1 MKLARPDVFHPRLV
15 LAGCRGH
22 VAGDGDDAG
31 LVAALKHRGLHARW
45 LAWDDPETTRADL
58 VILRATHDYAA
69 RFDEFLTWTTG
80 VTNLLNAPAV
90 VAWNADRRYLG
101 DLAARGVPTVA
112 GEVVAPGERVRLPR
126 TGGVFVG
133 PALGTGSRH
142 CADGPAAAAY
152 LAELHKAGRSA
163 LVQPGAAA
171 AETALVFL
179 GGGPSHAFIGL
190 DHAEP
195 DFEVWD
201 VGLAALAA
209 AAEQVG
215 IDAAELLCARARVVE
230 DPPRLLELQLVEP
243 SLGWRQLDPDSR
255 ELGQRRFA
263 LAVESACERLGLG
276 PFRQPF
282 SHRGP

>member
-1 MKLARPDVFHPRLV
+1 
-15 LAGCRGH
+15 
-22 VAGDGDDAG
+22 
-31 LVAALKHRGLHARW
+31 
-45 LAWDDPETTRADL
+45 
-58 VILRATHDYAA
+58 
-69 RFDEFLTWTTG
+69 
-80 VTNLLNAPAV
+80 
-90 VAWNADRRYLG
+90 
-101 DLAARGVPTVA
+101 
-112 GEVVAPGERVRLPR
+112 
-126 TGGVFVG
+126 
-133 PALGTGSRH
+133 
-142 CADGPAAAAY
+142 
-152 LAELHKAGRSA
+152 
-163 LVQPGAAA
+163 
-171 AETALVFL
+171 
-179 GGGPSHAFIGL
+179 L

-215 IDAAELLCARARVVE
+215 IDAAELLYARARVVE